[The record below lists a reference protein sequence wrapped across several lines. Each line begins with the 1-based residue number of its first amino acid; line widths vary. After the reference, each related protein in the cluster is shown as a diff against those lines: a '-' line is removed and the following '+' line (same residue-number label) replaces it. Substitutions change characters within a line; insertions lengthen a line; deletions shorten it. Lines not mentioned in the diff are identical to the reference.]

1 MERVC
6 TSEDRPR
13 RTNMCTARIV
23 AGAIVA
29 LIFPV
34 LAAASQDDTIGSS
47 LDHGTPE
54 PIVLDTDFNI
64 QENVSAAR
72 AKGTAQTERSRHLR
86 RLLTGA
92 WQPSGF
98 FSSLGWLAW
107 GFLSSFVGTGMSAV
121 CFLGGYDGVVCDVGN
136 GLALSGVGIVLLSAS
151 PGVDAGSPPRRSG
164 GVGLRVAW

>member
-1 MERVC
+1 
-6 TSEDRPR
+6 
-13 RTNMCTARIV
+13 MCTARIV

-54 PIVLDTDFNI
+54 PIGLNI
-64 QENVSAAR
+64 DSNTQENVPAAR
-72 AKGTAQTERSRHLR
+72 AEGIARTERSRHLR
-86 RLLTGA
+86 PLVTGA
-92 WQPSGF
+92 WQPSGLSS
-98 FSSLGWLAW
+98 FSWLGW
-107 GFLSSFVGTGMSAV
+107 GFLSGFAGTGMSAV

-151 PGVDAGSPPRRSG
+151 PGVEAGSPPRRGG